1 MLEFDNFI
9 LFRVEAQRDS
19 PESDIASLI
28 TTVENFLRGQSLEHK
43 RVCVA
48 LSGGLD
54 SIVLLDVVNQ
64 LKSSLGIDLHAI
76 HVHHGLS
83 PNADAWA
90 AFCAAVCAAKNI
102 ALTTAKVHVDKS
114 SPAGLEGAARAARY
128 AAFNDEGSP
137 FMLLAQHADDQ
148 AETVMHQ
155 LLRGT
160 GLKGLAG
167 MGEVR
172 VASASQTMLRPLLQ
186 VSRSEIEAV
195 AAERGLEWITDESND
210 DTVYTRNFLRH
221 EILPRLSA
229 RFPHYRASLARAARH
244 ASEADEMLEALAK
257 IDLRWDGETAFAD
270 ALDGLPQSRQIN
282 ALYHWLGWQAVPAPS
297 QLQLTEWA
305 AQLFRPAPAGKPQL
319 AGGHDFVIRRTN
331 NRLVLQSK

>member
-1 MLEFDNFI
+1 M
-9 LFRVEAQRDS
+9 
-19 PESDIASLI
+19 
-28 TTVENFLRGQSLEHK
+28 
-43 RVCVA
+43 
-48 LSGGLD
+48 
-54 SIVLLDVVNQ
+54 LLDVVNE
-64 LKSSLGIDLHAI
+64 LKSSLSMHLHAI

-90 AFCAAVCAAKNI
+90 AFCAAICAASNI

-172 VASASQTMLRPLLQ
+172 VVSSMQTLLRPLLH
-186 VSRSEIEAV
+186 VSRTQIEAF
-195 AAERGLEWITDESND
+195 AAERGLAWITDESND
-210 DTVYTRNFLRH
+210 DTAYTRNFLRH

-244 ASEADEMLEALAK
+244 ASEADEMLDALAK
-257 IDLRWDGETAFAD
+257 FDLQWDGETAFAD
-270 ALDGLPQSRQIN
+270 VLDGLPQSRQIN
-282 ALYHWLGWQAVPAPS
+282 ALYHWLGWQAVAAPS

-305 AQLFRPAPAGKPQL
+305 AQLFRTAPAGKPQL